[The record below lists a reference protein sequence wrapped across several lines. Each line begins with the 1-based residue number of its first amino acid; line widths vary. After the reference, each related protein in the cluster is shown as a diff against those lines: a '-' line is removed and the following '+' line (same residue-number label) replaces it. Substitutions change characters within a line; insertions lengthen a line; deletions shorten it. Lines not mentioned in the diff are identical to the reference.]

1 MQKPFRLFS
10 SLPWIIALAALGLYL
25 ATLNTFV
32 SLSSLQSANEV
43 AGWEPYSQTARPL
56 LWLLTRP
63 VSMLGGSFQFL
74 AMNLFSAV
82 LAALTLAQLVRTV
95 SILPHDRTRDQRNRE
110 SHEKGL
116 LSIPLAWAPPLV
128 AAMVCAFQLKF
139 WEHATVLTGEML
151 DLLVFA
157 FCIRCL
163 MEYRLNGKDR
173 WLNCLALAYGIG
185 VTNNA
190 AMIAFFPLFLASLIW
205 IRGIKFFQFPFLAR
219 MTLYGVAGLSL
230 YLLLPVVAAV
240 KGADGVTF
248 WAALKANL
256 ATQRQTILLPFT
268 SITVLR
274 LRLILMSM
282 TSLVP
287 LILIG
292 FRWPSLT
299 TETSSIG
306 RNLLAVLFV
315 VAGTVFVAAGIAGS
329 FALPFGPFELGYRLF
344 PYLTFYYLT
353 ALTVGYFLGYVLLVL
368 LTDPES
374 RWQRSK
380 PAGRVIAKTAG
391 YLVLV
396 AALVSPVVLAVQSAR
411 SIDFTNGPSLLR
423 TLTAKLDSLPVNPSA
438 LLSDDGS
445 RLILLQAALQQ
456 AGKTRNDVLLDT
468 SALKFTNVIAKLS
481 RKYPALAGVW
491 PTNAGPGG
499 VFDDI
504 PVLTS
509 ILELQKR
516 MPVFYLH
523 PSFGYYFEAFHSV
536 PHGGVYE
543 MVPYTEGQLLPPPI
557 SDATIVSTSAY
568 WDKVNDDVLRL
579 LLPMQDLSNVD
590 AGYLKQIF
598 SRELTDWG
606 VTLQKHGKLKEA
618 QVALEVAV
626 ALHPAN
632 PLDAENP
639 GNPVAEATLA
649 FNKHLQN
656 SGSPV
661 PAPSPSWK
669 GIIDDPASLQT
680 AVNAFGPMDEP
691 LGLARFGSV
700 LAPGNNLRQSLI
712 HLSRALELDPANVEV
727 QIAVSMTRLDLKQ
740 PDESLKIVRAIRDSD
755 AKITGGQKAMLINVE
770 SLALASKGNVSAGE
784 TLLKNALAKDRNN
797 IALEKL
803 LTDYYLKTGQLERA
817 IKEIDQRIALDPKN
831 ESALLDKAALLIA
844 AERFPE
850 ALAPLEKVLTTNPQS
865 QPAIQNRAFALLRLK
880 RFAEAKAEY
889 EHLLKVADKPVYQA
903 YMGLSGVALFQND
916 TKERIKQIELYLAN
930 APRGTTEYGLMKAQL
945 SELKKSL

>member
-10 SLPWIIALAALGLYL
+10 SLPWIIALVALGIYL

-43 AGWEPYSQTARPL
+43 AGWEPYSQTTRPL

-74 AMNLFSAV
+74 AMNLLSAV

-95 SILPHDRTRDQRNRE
+95 SIFPHDRTRDQRNRE

-128 AAMVCAFQLKF
+128 AAMVCAFQLRF

-173 WLNCLALAYGIG
+173 WLNCLALAYGVG

-190 AMIAFFPLFLASLIW
+190 AMIGFSPLFLGSLIW
-205 IRGIKFFQFPFLAR
+205 IRGLKFFQFPFLAR
-219 MTLYGVAGLSL
+219 MTLFGVVGLSL
-230 YLLLPVVAAV
+230 YLLLPIVAAA

-248 WAALKANL
+248 WTALKTNL
-256 ATQRQTILLPFT
+256 ATQHQIILLPFT

-287 LILIG
+287 LVLIG
-292 FRWPSLT
+292 FRWPSLS

-306 RNLLAVLFV
+306 RNLLAFLFV
-315 VAGTVFVAAGIAGS
+315 VAGVVFVAAGIAGS

-344 PYLTFYYLT
+344 PYLSFYYLT

-374 RWQRSK
+374 RWQRTK
-380 PAGRVIAKTAG
+380 PVGRMIGKTAG
-391 YLVLV
+391 YLVLL
-396 AALVSPVVLAVQSAR
+396 AALASPVVLAVQSAR
-411 SIDFTNGPSLLR
+411 SIAFTNGPALLR
-423 TLTAKLDSLPVNPSA
+423 TLTAKIDSLPDKASA
-438 LLSDDGS
+438 ILSDDGG
-445 RLILLQAALQQ
+445 RLILLEAAMQKS
-456 AGKTRNDVLLDT
+456 GKVRHDALLYT
-468 SALKFTNVIAKLS
+468 STLGFTNSIAKLIQ
-481 RKYPALAGVW
+481 RYPDLADVW
-491 PTNAGPGG
+491 PTNAILTQSY
-499 VFDDI
+499 DDPPI
-504 PVLTS
+504 LNSVLE
-509 ILELQKR
+509 IQKR

-523 PSFGYYFEAFHSV
+523 PSFGYFFEAFHAV

-543 MVPYTEGQLLPPPI
+543 MVPYTQGQLLPPPVT
-557 SDATIVSTSAY
+557 DAAIVSTSAY
-568 WDKVNDDVLRL
+568 WDKVNDDVLSL
-579 LLPMQDLSNVD
+579 LLTTEGLSNVD

-606 VTLQKHGKLKEA
+606 VTLQKLGKLKQA
-618 QVALEVAV
+618 QVALNVAV
-626 ALHPAN
+626 GLHPAN

-639 GNPVAEATLA
+639 GNAAAEATLA

-661 PAPSPSWK
+661 PAPNSSWK
-669 GIIDDPASLQT
+669 SIIDDPASLQT
-680 AVNAFGPMDEP
+680 AVNAFGLMDEP
-691 LGLARFGSV
+691 LGLTRFGSV
-700 LAPGNNLRQSLI
+700 LAQGNNLRQSLI
-712 HLSRALELDPANVEV
+712 HLSRALELDPAKVDV
-727 QIAVSMTRLDLKQ
+727 QIALSMTRLDLQQ
-740 PDESLKIVRAIRDSD
+740 PDESLKIVRGIRESD
-755 AKITGGQKAMLINVE
+755 AKITGDQNVLLINVE
-770 SLALASKGNVSAGE
+770 SLALASRGDISAGE
-784 TLLKNALAKDRNN
+784 TLLKNALAKNRNS

-817 IKEIDQRIALDPKN
+817 LKEIDQRIALDPKN
-831 ESALLDKAALLIA
+831 ENVLLDKAALLIGA
-844 AERFPE
+844 KRFPE
-850 ALAPLEKVLTTNPQS
+850 ALAPLDAVLATNPNS
-865 QPAIQNRAFALLRLK
+865 LPAIQNRAIALFRLQ
-880 RFAEAKAEY
+880 RYPEAKTEY
-889 EHLLKVADKPVYQA
+889 ERLLKVADKPVYEA
-903 YMGLSGVALFQND
+903 YFGLSGVAMFQKD
-916 TKERIKQIELYLAN
+916 TKEASKQIELYLAN
-930 APRGTTEYGLMKAQL
+930 APRGTSEYGLMKAQL
-945 SELKKSL
+945 NELKKSR